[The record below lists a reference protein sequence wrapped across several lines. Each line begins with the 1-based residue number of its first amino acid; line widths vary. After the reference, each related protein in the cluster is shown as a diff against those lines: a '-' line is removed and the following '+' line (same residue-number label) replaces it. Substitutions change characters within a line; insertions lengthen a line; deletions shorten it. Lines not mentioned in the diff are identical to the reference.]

1 MNGSLYTI
9 LRPAAKALAP
19 THPVPAILLYRRMA
33 DAVLAKSLSTY
44 YDYAV
49 LDLAA
54 AERLSAG
61 VTDWLGQLSQDDYR
75 REIANRH
82 RQKSAFWKRMNA
94 AGLDWRA

>member
-1 MNGSLYTI
+1 L
-9 LRPAAKALAP
+9 ALA
-19 THPVPAILLYRRMA
+19 HPVPAILLYRRMA
-33 DAVLAKSLSTY
+33 DAVLARSLSAY

-49 LDLAA
+49 LDLTA

-75 REIANRH
+75 GEIANRH